1 MLFTFRSKLLLLFLP
16 LQALLP
22 LSATALD
29 QQPNGPI
36 VLATNVEY
44 KEFVDVFDCDSMLL
58 NTLNRHLDERIELQY
73 YPARRIA
80 LAAEMGEVHGLYY
93 TAKLGSAQQMANM
106 VRIKGSLIKEA
117 TLLFSGEEIGD
128 STDFRGRRIA
138 YLPAYRRIVGQVAS
152 GYYAPSSVQ
161 AQSIGQM
168 VKLLAAG
175 RVDGFFL
182 ISRYRLLASQLYR
195 ETGRDKLHS
204 ETVYDDIR
212 LHLHIDKR
220 YTELIKELELKYQQ
234 VQQDPLFQNQ
244 RLNVEE
250 C

>member
-1 MLFTFRSKLLLLFLP
+1 MLLTFRSKLLLLFLP
-16 LQALLP
+16 LQALLA

-36 VLATNVEY
+36 ILATNVEY

-58 NTLNRHLDERIELQY
+58 NTLNRHLDGRLELQY

-80 LAAEMGEVHGLYY
+80 LVAEVGKVHGLYY
-93 TAKLGSAQQMANM
+93 TAKLGGQQLANM

-117 TLLFSGEEIGD
+117 TMLFSGTEIDGPAD
-128 STDFRGRRIA
+128 YRGRRIA
-138 YLPAYRRIVGQVAS
+138 YLPAYRRIAGQVQS

-204 ETVYDDIR
+204 EVIYDDIR
-212 LHLHIDKR
+212 LYLHIDEQ

-234 VQQDPLFQNQ
+234 IQQDPLFQNQ